1 MPKSKTRKK
10 KATSATSGAGA
21 AQQPQK
27 LQVSP
32 PWLVPTM
39 LTLVIVGLA
48 WVLVTSLTS
57 GNWPI
62 SAIGYWNLAVGFAF
76 VAAGGV
82 LSTRWY

>member
-1 MPKSKTRKK
+1 MPKSKSRKK
-10 KATSATSGAGA
+10 KASSAASGSSA

-27 LQVSP
+27 LQVTP

-39 LTLVIVGLA
+39 LTLLIVGLA
-48 WVLVTSLTS
+48 WVLLTSLTS
-57 GNWPI
+57 GNLPI
-62 SAIGYWNLAVGFAF
+62 GAIGYWNLAVGFAF